1 MSIED
6 VIRNLPGDP
15 DCPECGGKGWV
26 VEFAGIPEAEQV
38 GRCGL
43 CMPPSFVLTPEG
55 VRLGDPEI
63 DCKDIGGR
71 RVRKTAGDVPP
82 ECES

>member
-43 CMPPSFVLTPEG
+43 CAPPSFVVSINPTTG
-55 VRLGDPEI
+55 HVASVRPGDPAV
-63 DCKDIGGR
+63 DCVDIGGR
-71 RVRKTAGDVPP
+71 RVRRRGP
-82 ECES
+82 